1 MAGEK
6 RWLGQATPAPC
17 RSNAPSKQ
25 GQEQTMDSLVYME
38 CTALANEIN
47 TCILDIILLH
57 PSSTITVL
65 GCVCLMRQPCGC

>member
-6 RWLGQATPAPC
+6 RWLGQATPAP
-17 RSNAPSKQ
+17 AAATLLPSRDRNKA
-25 GQEQTMDSLVYME
+25 MDSLVYIK

-47 TCILDIILLH
+47 ACILDIILLH